1 MLKQKSEKWFEMKV
15 TTIYKPVKFDGMMVI
30 KVRGKGKLKPLAKRF
45 KKYIK
50 RNKVNIT
57 VDSKGKLSKVI

>member
-1 MLKQKSEKWFEMKV
+1 MKT

-30 KVRGKGKLKPLAKRF
+30 KVKGTGKLKPLSRKF

-50 RNKVNIT
+50 RNRVNIT
-57 VDSKGKLSKVI
+57 VERQGKLNKVI

>member
-1 MLKQKSEKWFEMKV
+1 MKV

-50 RNKVNIT
+50 RNRVNIT